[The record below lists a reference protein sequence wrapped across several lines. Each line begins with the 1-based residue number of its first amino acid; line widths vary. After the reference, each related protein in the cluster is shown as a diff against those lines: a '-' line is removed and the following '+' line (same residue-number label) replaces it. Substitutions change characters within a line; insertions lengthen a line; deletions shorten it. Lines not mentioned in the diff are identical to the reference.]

1 MTFSLFFDIIYID
14 DGKEKYILGGYFRML
29 FTDNII
35 TPFLKMEDF
44 LFNSTVKDM
53 QPYTV
58 YKKDNNYII
67 EVKTLGIN
75 SEDVNVTLEE
85 NVLQINGETHNNY
98 SDKTFNTN
106 IKFRIEEE
114 LFNKIQNIEYTSA
127 NGLTYVTLILKKEK
141 TNRIKITKK

>member
-1 MTFSLFFDIIYID
+1 MM
-14 DGKEKYILGGYFRML
+14 GKEIYILGGYFRML
-29 FTDNII
+29 FTDNIF

-53 QPYTV
+53 QPYSV
-58 YKKDNNYII
+58 YRKDNSYII

-75 SEDVNVTLEE
+75 PEDVNVTLEE
-85 NVLQINGETHNNY
+85 NVLQIGGETHNNY

>member
-1 MTFSLFFDIIYID
+1 M
-14 DGKEKYILGGYFRML
+14 GKKIHILGGYFRML

-114 LFNKIQNIEYTSA
+114 LFNKIQNIEYTSV

>member
-1 MTFSLFFDIIYID
+1 
-14 DGKEKYILGGYFRML
+14 ML

-67 EVKTLGIN
+67 EVKTLGID

>member
-1 MTFSLFFDIIYID
+1 M
-14 DGKEKYILGGYFRML
+14 GKKIHILGGYFRML